1 MVFSLCRCCVLC
13 LISCDSCSCITD
25 ALLEGT
31 PRTSPQFRDEEIM
44 AFKSFLLYIQLSVEQ
59 RCLWC
64 HAHVQGLHGSVVS
77 RSVDVKRSL
86 HTVIT
91 NLPPT
96 DLNVQHTRP
105 LSTYEKLSEHLK
117 KQFTEKLFVDLGN
130 MMWLLL
136 RQQLVSL
143 AYHGDSS

>member
-1 MVFSLCRCCVLC
+1 MVFSLCCCCVLC

-44 AFKSFLLYIQLSVEQ
+44 AFKSFLLRIQPSVEQ

-77 RSVDVKRSL
+77 RSVDVKCSL

-91 NLPPT
+91 NLPPR
-96 DLNVQHTRP
+96 DLNVQHIRP
-105 LSTYEKLSEHLK
+105 LSTYEKLIRTFKETVHRK
-117 KQFTEKLFVDLGN
+117 TICRFRK
-130 MMWLLL
+130 
-136 RQQLVSL
+136 
-143 AYHGDSS
+143 